1 MKYDYSPSLH
11 TINNQYG
18 VLEPTKDCPKE
29 LLHDILDYFKQRNED
44 ECYHN
49 PSNITDQMQNIPS
62 IPSGIDIFDNK
73 NLSKEE
79 SSNNLLNNVFN
90 AMEQVIGVNL

>member
-1 MKYDYSPSLH
+1 
-11 TINNQYG
+11 
-18 VLEPTKDCPKE
+18 
-29 LLHDILDYFKQRNED
+29 
-44 ECYHN
+44 
-49 PSNITDQMQNIPS
+49 MQNIPS

-79 SSNNLLNNVFN
+79 SSYNLLNNVFD